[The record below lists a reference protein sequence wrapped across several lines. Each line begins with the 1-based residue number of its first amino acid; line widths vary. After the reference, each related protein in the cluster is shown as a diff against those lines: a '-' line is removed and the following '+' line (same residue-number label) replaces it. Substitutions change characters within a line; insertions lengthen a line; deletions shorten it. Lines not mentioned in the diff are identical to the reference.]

1 MNYSLIIEDRKS
13 TREYKK
19 KPAGP
24 EVGDAIKNYHDNG
37 CMRLFPEIATEIYI
51 TGTEDREKL
60 ESAAGYKDFIQG
72 SPSYMVL
79 LSDAH
84 EYAGINAGY
93 MVEDISLK
101 LIEMGYGAC
110 FVTFADST
118 EIKKVLGIES
128 EKDVAAIL
136 AFGNPEK
143 SRKKMHVNLLTMAG
157 ISFKEKQQYF
167 APKKG
172 VLDLAHLERFGN
184 KDGVDEQIDFYGD
197 LLWESLLAASNS
209 PSYLN
214 RQPYAFIIKDH
225 KLILVSLPD
234 EWTNDI
240 DGSLNLGV
248 VMQHVAAVALSYN
261 GSAAWTMGGEAV
273 DGLPEGGKVIAQFDI

>member
-19 KPAGP
+19 KA
-24 EVGDAIKNYHDNG
+24 VGKDVEDAIRAYHDKG
-37 CMRLFPEIATEIYI
+37 CMRLFPEIGTEVYI
-51 TGTEDREKL
+51 TGTEDKEKL
-60 ESAAGYKDFIQG
+60 ESAAGYKEFIAG

-101 LIEMGYGAC
+101 LIDMGYGAC
-110 FVTFADST
+110 FVTFADSA

-128 EKDVAAIL
+128 EKEVAAVL
-136 AFGNPEK
+136 AFGNPER

-172 VLDLAHLERFGN
+172 ALDLTYLERFGN
-184 KDGVDEQIDFYGD
+184 RNGVDEQIDFYGD

-209 PSYLN
+209 PSYMN
-214 RQPYAFIIKDH
+214 RQPYAFIIRDH
-225 KLILVSLPD
+225 KLTLVSLPD
-234 EWTNDI
+234 EWTNEI

-261 GSAAWTMGGEAV
+261 GSAAWTMGGQAV
-273 DGLPEGGKVIAQFDI
+273 EGLPEGAKVVAEFDI